1 MSVAEDICKRFKD
14 GDWRSKKQ
22 VVASLGQDLHMKNSQ
37 FVIGEE
43 NPILRIKKIAKTS
56 RAIYEKT
63 ADPPNNEKL
72 ELAYASS
79 TKLQGQLKEL
89 VKEK

>member
-1 MSVAEDICKRFKD
+1 MKD
-14 GDWRSKKQ
+14 
-22 VVASLGQDLHMKNSQ
+22 SQ

-63 ADPPNNEKL
+63 SDPPDSKEL

-89 VKEK
+89 AVEK